1 RYDDPAD
8 VAGALDEALHALR
21 MANRS
26 PSTTH
31 TSAADS
37 DGYVCALTESS
48 GYGAGIVVG
57 GVLLNNTLGEE
68 ELNPLG
74 VHRLPPGSRCHSNM
88 APTIASGPTRVV
100 GLGSPGASRIVGS
113 IAQTLIRLAVDGE
126 SLADAVAAPRAHL
139 DPREQGETLCYEPG
153 VPGDQLAYIERPF
166 DQIHMYFGA
175 VQVASVDAD
184 GTVDAVHDPRR
195 SGGSAL
201 V

>member
-1 RYDDPAD
+1 
-8 VAGALDEALHALR
+8 
-21 MANRS
+21 
-26 PSTTH
+26 
-31 TSAADS
+31 
-37 DGYVCALTESS
+37 
-48 GYGAGIVVG
+48 
-57 GVLLNNTLGEE
+57 
-68 ELNPLG
+68 
-74 VHRLPPGSRCHSNM
+74 
-88 APTIASGPTRVV
+88 V

-126 SLADAVAAPRAHL
+126 SLADAVAAPRGHL

-153 VPGDQLAYIERPF
+153 LPGDQLAYIERPF

-184 GTVDAVHDPRR
+184 GTVDAAHDPRR